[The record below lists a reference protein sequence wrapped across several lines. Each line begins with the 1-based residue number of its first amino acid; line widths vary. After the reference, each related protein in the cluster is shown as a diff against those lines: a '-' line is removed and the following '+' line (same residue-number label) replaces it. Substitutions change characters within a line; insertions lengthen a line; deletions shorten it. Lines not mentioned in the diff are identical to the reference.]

1 MVAEH
6 GLSLCE
12 VQTGVATTFTKAGTF
27 WRLFARSTNTVS
39 LAADFVASDT
49 TVSRA
54 AGVATMP
61 FSSWLSEA
69 EI

>member
-27 WRLFARSTNTVS
+27 WRLFARSTVS
-39 LAADFVASDT
+39 LAADVVASDT